1 MLKRQKD
8 CSCYMVKKLLFQKWV
23 LVVSVV
29 EGLVITLSDVRNV
42 KSRFTNVVQM
52 CLGEPAYF
60 QVSRFLSLGCVWII
74 TSQ

>member
-1 MLKRQKD
+1 
-8 CSCYMVKKLLFQKWV
+8 MVKKLLFQKWV

-29 EGLVITLSDVRNV
+29 EGLLITRSDVQNIRTM
-42 KSRFTNVVQM
+42 FTKVVQM

-74 TSQ
+74 TTQ